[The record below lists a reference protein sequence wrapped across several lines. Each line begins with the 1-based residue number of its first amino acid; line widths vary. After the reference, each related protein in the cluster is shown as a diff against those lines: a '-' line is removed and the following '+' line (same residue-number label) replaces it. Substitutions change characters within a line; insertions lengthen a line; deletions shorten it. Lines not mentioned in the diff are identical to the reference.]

1 MMKEQA
7 KSLEVNRVDAPEVN
21 QVMIIEAYRAEKGQ
35 LKACIKMMMILGL
48 YQVMILEA
56 YPLN

>member
-1 MMKEQA
+1 MKDQA

-35 LKACIKMMMILGL
+35 LKACIKMMMILEV
-48 YQVMILEA
+48 YH
-56 YPLN
+56 LN